1 MNNIP
6 TNLLPS
12 IVIKTGD
19 QPTHSIIWLHGLGS
33 DGNDFVPIVEKLN
46 LQSDLHTRFV
56 FPHAPMQPVS
66 INNGAVMRAWYD
78 ISGQDLSSD
87 EDASGI
93 SISQSA
99 VEELIKR
106 EEQNGIKPE
115 NIVLAGFSQG
125 GAIALHTGLRY
136 SDKLAGIL
144 VLSSYLPLADMLVT
158 GAHQSNA
165 STQIFMA
172 HGHKDTVISPDL
184 AISSKQKLLELG
196 YGVNW
201 NMYQMEHSVCKD
213 EIADISEWL
222 KKILV

>member
-78 ISGQDLSSD
+78 ISGQNLISN
-87 EDASGI
+87 EDAAGI

-99 VEELIKR
+99 VEKLISR
-106 EEQNGIKPE
+106 EKQNGIKPE

>member
-158 GAHQSNA
+158 SAHQSNA

>member
-78 ISGQDLSSD
+78 ISGQNLSSN
-87 EDASGI
+87 EDAAGI

-99 VEELIKR
+99 VEKLINR
-106 EEQNGIKPE
+106 EKQNGIKPE

>member
-46 LQSDLHTRFV
+46 LQSNLHARFV
-56 FPHAPMQPVS
+56 FPHAPLLPVS
-66 INNGAVMRAWYD
+66 INNGAVMPAWYD
-78 ISGQDLSSD
+78 ISGQNLSND
-87 EDASGI
+87 EDAAGI
-93 SISQSA
+93 KISQSA
-99 VEELIKR
+99 VEKLISR
-106 EEQNGIKPE
+106 EKQIGIKPE

>member
-1 MNNIP
+1 MNSIP
-6 TNLLPS
+6 TDLLTS

-56 FPHAPMQPVS
+56 FPHAPLQPVS

-78 ISGQDLSSD
+78 IPGQNLNSN
-87 EDASGI
+87 EDAAGI
-93 SISQSA
+93 KISQSA
-99 VEELIKR
+99 VEKLISR
-106 EEQNGIKPE
+106 EKQIGIKSE

-136 SDKLAGIL
+136 PDKLAGIL

-158 GAHQSNA
+158 EAHQSNSSA
-165 STQIFMA
+165 PIFMA

-213 EIADISEWL
+213 EISDISKWL

>member
-6 TNLLPS
+6 TDLLSS

-46 LQSDLHTRFV
+46 LPSDLHTRFV

-78 ISGQDLSSD
+78 ISGQNLSNN
-87 EDASGI
+87 EDAAGI
-93 SISQSA
+93 NISQSA
-99 VEELIKR
+99 VEKLISR
-106 EEQNGIKPE
+106 EKQIGIKPE

-136 SDKLAGIL
+136 PDKLAGIL
-144 VLSSYLPLADMLVT
+144 VLSSYLPLADMLAT
-158 GAHQSNA
+158 DAHQSNSSA
-165 STQIFMA
+165 PIFMA

-184 AISSKQKLLELG
+184 AISSKQNLLELG
-196 YGVNW
+196 YSVNW
-201 NMYQMEHSVCKD
+201 NMYQMEHSVCKE
-213 EIADISEWL
+213 EIADISKWL

>member
-6 TNLLPS
+6 TDILPS

-19 QPTHSIIWLHGLGS
+19 QPTHSIIWMHGLGS

-46 LQSDLHTRFV
+46 LPSDLHTRFV
-56 FPHAPMQPVS
+56 FPHAPLQPVS
-66 INNGAVMRAWYD
+66 INNGAVMPAWYD
-78 ISGQDLSSD
+78 ISGQILNSD
-87 EDASGI
+87 EDVPGI
-93 SISQSA
+93 NISQSA
-99 VEELIKR
+99 VEKLISR
-106 EEQNGIKPE
+106 EKQNGIKPE

-158 GAHQSNA
+158 DAHHSNS

-172 HGHKDTVISPDL
+172 HGHKDTVISPDMAL
-184 AISSKQKLLELG
+184 SSKQKLLELG
-196 YGVNW
+196 YSVNW

>member
-1 MNNIP
+1 
-6 TNLLPS
+6 
-12 IVIKTGD
+12 
-19 QPTHSIIWLHGLGS
+19 
-33 DGNDFVPIVEKLN
+33 
-46 LQSDLHTRFV
+46 
-56 FPHAPMQPVS
+56 MQPVS

-78 ISGQDLSSD
+78 ISGQNLSSN

-93 SISQSA
+93 RISQSA
-99 VEELIKR
+99 VEKLIKR
-106 EEQNGIKPE
+106 EGQNGIKPE

>member
-1 MNNIP
+1 MTNMP
-6 TNLLPS
+6 TDLLPS

-33 DGNDFVPIVEKLN
+33 DGNDFVPIIKKLN
-46 LQSDLHTRFV
+46 LQSDIHTRFI
-56 FPHAPMQPVS
+56 FPHAPLQPVS

-78 ISGQDLSSD
+78 ISGQNLSSD
-87 EDASGI
+87 EDVTGI
-93 SISQSA
+93 RISQSA
-99 VEELIKR
+99 VEKLISR
-106 EEQNGIKPE
+106 EKQSGIKPE

-125 GAIALHTGLRY
+125 GAIALHTGLHY
-136 SDKLAGIL
+136 PDKLAGIL
-144 VLSSYLPLADMLVT
+144 VLSSYLPLADMLVID
-158 GAHQSNA
+158 AHQSNL

-196 YGVNW
+196 YSVNL
-201 NMYQMEHSVCKD
+201 NIYQMEHSVCKD

>member
-78 ISGQDLSSD
+78 ISGQNLSSN

-99 VEELIKR
+99 VEKLIKR
-106 EEQNGIKPE
+106 EGQNGIKPE

>member
-6 TNLLPS
+6 TDLLPS
-12 IVIKTGD
+12 IVIETGD

-78 ISGQDLSSD
+78 ISGQNLSSN

-99 VEELIKR
+99 VEKLIKR
-106 EEQNGIKPE
+106 EGQNGIKPE

-144 VLSSYLPLADMLVT
+144 VLSSYLPLADMLAT
-158 GAHQSNA
+158 GAHQSNS

>member
-6 TNLLPS
+6 TDLLPS
-12 IVIKTGD
+12 IVIETGD

-78 ISGQDLSSD
+78 ISGQNLSSN

-93 SISQSA
+93 RISQSA
-99 VEELIKR
+99 VEKLIKR
-106 EEQNGIKPE
+106 EGQNGIKPE

>member
-78 ISGQDLSSD
+78 ISGQNLSSN

-93 SISQSA
+93 RISQSA
-99 VEELIKR
+99 VEKLIKR
-106 EEQNGIKPE
+106 EGQNGIKPE

-158 GAHQSNA
+158 GAHQSNS

>member
-6 TNLLPS
+6 TDLLPS
-12 IVIKTGD
+12 IVIETGD

-87 EDASGI
+87 EDAYGI

-158 GAHQSNA
+158 GAHQSNS

>member
-6 TNLLPS
+6 TDLLSS

-78 ISGQDLSSD
+78 ISGHNLSSN

-93 SISQSA
+93 RISQSA
-99 VEELIKR
+99 VEKLIKR
-106 EEQNGIKPE
+106 EGQNGIKPE

>member
-6 TNLLPS
+6 TDLLSS

-158 GAHQSNA
+158 GAHQSNS

>member
-144 VLSSYLPLADMLVT
+144 VLSSYLPLADMLAT
-158 GAHQSNA
+158 GAHQSNS

>member
-6 TNLLPS
+6 TDLLPS
-12 IVIKTGD
+12 IVIETGD

-144 VLSSYLPLADMLVT
+144 VLSSYLPLADMLAT
-158 GAHQSNA
+158 GAHQSNS

>member
-6 TNLLPS
+6 PDLLPS

-33 DGNDFVPIVEKLN
+33 DGNDFVPIIEKLN
-46 LQSDLHTRFV
+46 LQSDIHTRFI
-56 FPHAPMQPVS
+56 FPHAPLQPVS

-78 ISGQDLSSD
+78 ISGQNLSSD
-87 EDASGI
+87 EDVTGI
-93 SISQSA
+93 RISQSA
-99 VEELIKR
+99 VEKLISR
-106 EEQNGIKPE
+106 EKQSGIKPE

-125 GAIALHTGLRY
+125 GAIALHTGLHY
-136 SDKLAGIL
+136 PDKLAGIL
-144 VLSSYLPLADMLVT
+144 VLSSYLPLADMLVIDAYQT
-158 GAHQSNA
+158 NL

-196 YGVNW
+196 YSVNC
-201 NMYQMEHSVCKD
+201 NIYQMEHSVCKD

>member
-78 ISGQDLSSD
+78 ISGQNLSSN

-93 SISQSA
+93 RISQSA
-99 VEELIKR
+99 VEKLIKR
-106 EEQNGIKPE
+106 EGQNGIKPE

>member
-46 LQSDLHTRFV
+46 LQPNLHTRFV

-78 ISGQDLSSD
+78 ISGQNLISN

-99 VEELIKR
+99 VEKLINR
-106 EEQNGIKPE
+106 EGQNGIKPE

-125 GAIALHTGLRY
+125 GAIALHTGLRH

-158 GAHQSNA
+158 DAHQSNA

>member
-1 MNNIP
+1 MTNMP
-6 TNLLPS
+6 TDLLPS

-33 DGNDFVPIVEKLN
+33 DGNDFVPIINKLN
-46 LQSDLHTRFV
+46 LQSDIHTRFIL
-56 FPHAPMQPVS
+56 PHAPLQPVS

-78 ISGQDLSSD
+78 ISGQNLSSD
-87 EDASGI
+87 EDVTGI
-93 SISQSA
+93 RISQSA
-99 VEELIKR
+99 VEKLINR
-106 EEQNGIKPE
+106 EKQSGIKPE

-125 GAIALHTGLRY
+125 GAIALHTGLHY
-136 SDKLAGIL
+136 PDKLAGIL
-144 VLSSYLPLADMLVT
+144 VLSSYLPLADMLVID
-158 GAHQSNA
+158 AHQSNL

-172 HGHKDTVISPDL
+172 HGHKDTVISPDS

-196 YGVNW
+196 YSVNW
-201 NMYQMEHSVCKD
+201 NIYQMEHSVCKD

>member
-6 TNLLPS
+6 TDLLPS
-12 IVIKTGD
+12 IVIETGD

-78 ISGQDLSSD
+78 ISGQNLSNN
-87 EDASGI
+87 EDAAGI
-93 SISQSA
+93 NISQSA
-99 VEELIKR
+99 VEKLISR
-106 EEQNGIKPE
+106 EKQIGIKPE

-136 SDKLAGIL
+136 YDKLAGIL

-158 GAHQSNA
+158 GAHQSNS

>member
-6 TNLLPS
+6 TDLLSS

-33 DGNDFVPIVEKLN
+33 DGNDFIPIVEKLN
-46 LQSDLHTRFV
+46 LPSDLHTRFV

-144 VLSSYLPLADMLVT
+144 VLSSYLPLADMLAT
-158 GAHQSNA
+158 GAHQSNS